1 MLPKIL
7 LEDPFELQTTKKLFK
22 SYSLNGKERKMTD
35 SDGLVEFKHK
45 IMHKKPSLSSNLN
58 IESDKMNQVNNLQ

>member
-1 MLPKIL
+1 LLPKIL

-35 SDGLVEFKHK
+35 IDELVEFKHK
-45 IMHKKPSLSSNLN
+45 IMHKKPSLSSNMN
-58 IESDKMNQVNNLQ
+58 IEPDKMNQVNNLQ